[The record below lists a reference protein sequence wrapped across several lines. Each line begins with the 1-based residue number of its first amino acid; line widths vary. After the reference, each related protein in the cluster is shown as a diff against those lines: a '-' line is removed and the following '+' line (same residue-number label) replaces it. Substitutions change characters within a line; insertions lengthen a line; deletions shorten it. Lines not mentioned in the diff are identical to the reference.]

1 MEKFEEKPNCI
12 DEYTVFP
19 NLFLLYLSGGKD
31 NIELA
36 RQVLLGMCGDDKKY
50 PALEYAVVD
59 MLNWSFQ
66 RISDKKD
73 GHKDV
78 YKKACDHFKNL
89 DGRRP
94 APYNYRDSG
103 LRWTSGNVMG
113 VEVAWIEDAMNA
125 WRSDPPQP
133 KFCHSDESKMH
144 PIVSEL
150 KDIISKLIAEADKAT
165 EQALSK
171 INKLSI
177 EEYCFFAY
185 HYQKAIEGYS
195 NGMSFT
201 PLRAWDLL
209 RDGNFQPPIDLEIG
223 DYVVH
228 QDEIL
233 IVTCKP
239 YLDRRYGKWMPE
251 WNVDVGTVTKLGKS
265 HNRRYGPQY
274 VRLDSCRK
282 ISLSECE
289 WDTYCKVWRPKEQE
303 S

>member
-1 MEKFEEKPNCI
+1 MEKFEEKPNSI

-19 NLFLLYLSGGKD
+19 NLFLLYLSGSNA
-31 NIELA
+31 NIEIA

-50 PALEYAVVD
+50 PAFEYAVVD

-73 GHKDV
+73 GNKDILR
-78 YKKACDHFKNL
+78 KARDHFKNL
-89 DGRRP
+89 DGRQP

-103 LRWTSGNVMG
+103 AKWTSGNVMG
-113 VEVAWIEDAMNA
+113 VEVAWIEDAMNG
-125 WRSDPPQP
+125 WHWDTPQP
-133 KFCHSDESKMH
+133 RFCHSDESKMH

-171 INKLSI
+171 INKLSM
-177 EEYCFFAY
+177 EEYCSFAY
-185 HYQKAIEGYS
+185 HYEKSIDGYRYAQ
-195 NGMSFT
+195 SFT
-201 PLRAWDLL
+201 PIHPWNILKS
-209 RDGNFQPPIDLEIG
+209 GNFQPPIDLEAG

-228 QDEIL
+228 QDHVL

-239 YLDRRYGKWMPE
+239 YLGRRYQKWMPE
-251 WNVDVGTVTKLGKS
+251 WWVSTGTVTKSGKI
-265 HNRRYGPQY
+265 HHRRYGTQSA
-274 VRLDSCRK
+274 RLDDCRK

-289 WDTYCKVWRPKEQE
+289 WDAYYKVWRPKEE
-303 S
+303 KT